1 VSIPVSR
8 TGGESHDD
16 GEVSC
21 VALALVFQAA
31 ASRGDS
37 LESLARGTRVG
48 LDHLMAWDRRIGW
61 DTFRTVMANA
71 GETFP
76 PEALVALGRRSPR
89 ARVARPYASVVRLLD
104 DPVAPY
110 RFMAR
115 PGTGIFAQLFTCL
128 QPALEDHGGG
138 RLELSLRL
146 EPGRAPCP
154 EMLHLVHGG
163 LAALAPLVGWPEP
176 AVSMEPLAD
185 GARYRI
191 TLAPRPSP
199 WRRLA
204 RRARLPFS
212 SGRAARA
219 LLRALADLDAHHH
232 RLARAAADR
241 DRAEARDAD
250 SAHGF
255 RTVFHASPVA
265 MAIVR
270 VRDGR
275 VLDLNAGFLALAG
288 CERAETV
295 GRTIHELG
303 ASLDVSVAPERWQP
317 FLERMA
323 GGESLRDFDV
333 RIQDASQNVRHLS
346 VFGEGVTLDGEACA
360 VFQLLDVSERRRE
373 EALLRESERTYFELY
388 ENAPEIYISVDLA
401 TATILRCNRKFS
413 EVLGLR
419 KPEVKGLPLA
429 RIFDPEDEERV
440 QRAIRVLRRS
450 GKLRNVPL
458 CARRRTG
465 DCFDVTMSA
474 SAVRG
479 ADGRA
484 RISRVIL
491 HDLSRARPER
501 LDLPG

>member
-212 SGRAARA
+212 SGAPPARCSGRWPTSTLTITAWPGPLPTGTAPRRATPTRRTA
-219 LLRALADLDAHHH
+219 
-232 RLARAAADR
+232 
-241 DRAEARDAD
+241 
-250 SAHGF
+250 SAPCSTPRPWPWPSSG
-255 RTVFHASPVA
+255 S
-265 MAIVR
+265 
-270 VRDGR
+270 
-275 VLDLNAGFLALAG
+275 
-288 CERAETV
+288 
-295 GRTIHELG
+295 
-303 ASLDVSVAPERWQP
+303 
-317 FLERMA
+317 
-323 GGESLRDFDV
+323 
-333 RIQDASQNVRHLS
+333 
-346 VFGEGVTLDGEACA
+346 
-360 VFQLLDVSERRRE
+360 
-373 EALLRESERTYFELY
+373 
-388 ENAPEIYISVDLA
+388 A
-401 TATILRCNRKFS
+401 TA
-413 EVLGLR
+413 
-419 KPEVKGLPLA
+419 
-429 RIFDPEDEERV
+429 
-440 QRAIRVLRRS
+440 
-450 GKLRNVPL
+450 
-458 CARRRTG
+458 
-465 DCFDVTMSA
+465 A
-474 SAVRG
+474 S
-479 ADGRA
+479 
-484 RISRVIL
+484 ST
-491 HDLSRARPER
+491 
-501 LDLPG
+501 